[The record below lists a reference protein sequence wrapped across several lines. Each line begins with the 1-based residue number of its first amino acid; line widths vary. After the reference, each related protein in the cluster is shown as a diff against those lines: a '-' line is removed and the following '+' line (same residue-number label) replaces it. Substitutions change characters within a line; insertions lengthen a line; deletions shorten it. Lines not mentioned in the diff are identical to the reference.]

1 MSEGEEEPAVA
12 RARARTYPINSRRL
26 TKDLVGRV
34 AVALDLPTGGSMEET
49 RQMIQGK
56 LVETG
61 REPRNV
67 QVTLTE
73 TGGGVVVSLR
83 DEDGT
88 FLEVQPA
95 VVEEE
100 EGRSGGLELED
111 GEKEPDGTEG
121 GAREGASREAELEA
135 ELSRANERNAAL
147 EDEVSEM
154 REQLE
159 REREISTKNCGR

>member
-34 AVALDLPTGGSMEET
+34 AVALDLPTGGSREET
-49 RQMIQGK
+49 PQMIEGK

-83 DEDGT
+83 DEDGM
-88 FLEVQPA
+88 FLESSQ
-95 VVEEE
+95 
-100 EGRSGGLELED
+100 R
-111 GEKEPDGTEG
+111 
-121 GAREGASREAELEA
+121 
-135 ELSRANERNAAL
+135 
-147 EDEVSEM
+147 
-154 REQLE
+154 
-159 REREISTKNCGR
+159 

>member
-1 MSEGEEEPAVA
+1 MSEGEEEPAMV

-34 AVALDLPTGGSMEET
+34 AVALDLPTDGSIEET
-49 RQMIQGK
+49 RQMIEGK
-56 LVETG
+56 LEETG

-83 DEDGT
+83 DEDRT
-88 FLEVQPA
+88 FMEVQPA

-100 EGRSGGLELED
+100 EGRSSGLELGD
-111 GEKEPDGTEG
+111 GEMKPDGSGG
-121 GAREGASREAELEA
+121 GARGRVGGGVNTSQRKKRSPRGRGERDE
-135 ELSRANERNAAL
+135 RAVRG
-147 EDEVSEM
+147 
-154 REQLE
+154 
-159 REREISTKNCGR
+159 REISTKNCGR